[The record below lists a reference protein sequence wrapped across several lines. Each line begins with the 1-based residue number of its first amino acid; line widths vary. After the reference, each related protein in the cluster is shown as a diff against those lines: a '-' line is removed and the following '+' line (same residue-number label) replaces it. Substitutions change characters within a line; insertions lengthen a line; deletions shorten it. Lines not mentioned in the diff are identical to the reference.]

1 LVHIL
6 QHIKKGIS
14 EPEHTLSYYSLSELK
29 WQLVSQLGYHDTIS
43 VNSILLCQHAARL
56 LESREISQLVHCD
69 NPIFPVRCRSD

>member
-14 EPEHTLSYYSLSELK
+14 ETEHTLSYYSLSELK

-43 VNSILLCQHAARL
+43 DVAANVASFAIPSH
-56 LESREISQLVHCD
+56 SRS
-69 NPIFPVRCRSD
+69 VRMRTL